1 MTWFDLVKK
10 EEWDFI
16 FTDGENK
23 LNKVRHLDWNKLTS
37 QSKEKVIDGYINF
50 WIEEHPD
57 DVGSL
62 PPGFNSLD
70 WDIECIDGVCKKPSD
85 WDNNHYTLSD
95 TDSFSIILYNDRYPM
110 ITALVPKD
118 NKIYPIGE
126 GKAKEWMMTK
136 LNMNHLKTEKP
147 SNIMVEAALLK
158 LMEFEK

>member
-1 MTWFDLVKK
+1 MTWFDLVKID
-10 EEWDFI
+10 EWVFI
-16 FTDGENK
+16 PTDGENA
-23 LNKVRHLDWNKLTS
+23 LNKVKHLDWNKLTS

-50 WIEEHPD
+50 WIEEYPD
-57 DVGSL
+57 DVGNL
-62 PPGFNSLD
+62 PPSFNSLLQ
-70 WDIECIDGVCKKPSD
+70 CIGGECKKPSD

-95 TDSFSIILYNDRYPM
+95 TDSFSIILYNDRHPM
-110 ITALVPKD
+110 TIALVPKD

-147 SNIMVEAALLK
+147 SNIIVEAALLE